1 MARRSQT
8 EEDNESPDFEIDSP
22 NDNNYLIMNKF

>member
-22 NDNNYLIMNKF
+22 NDNNYLSR

>member
-1 MARRSQT
+1 MERRSQT

-22 NDNNYLIMNKF
+22 NENNYLSR